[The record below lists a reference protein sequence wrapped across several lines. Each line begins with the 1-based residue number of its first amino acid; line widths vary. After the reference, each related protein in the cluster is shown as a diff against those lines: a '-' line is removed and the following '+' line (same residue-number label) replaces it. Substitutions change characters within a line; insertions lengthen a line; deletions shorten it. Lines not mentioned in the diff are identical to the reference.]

1 MAGTSSQSPLTKL
14 VGASR
19 RFLIAVAVIGVF
31 IAVLQFVLVRQQV
44 NGFLIKQ
51 MEQAVAQSVSRL
63 QRQINQD
70 QYLIEAVAGLQEA
83 SPDISLKALQQFIRV
98 ADHGQSKVSYI
109 FMATVVDDQR
119 AESELLVDMTKFTFP
134 PPKLEEITGRQKLV
148 DLMRRIQQPTAM
160 VLPGQGGGFYSGWV
174 LFVRPIGK
182 FGPGAK
188 AVFGL
193 TSVDNLF
200 ADFISLQNAGNLSQF
215 VVSEQVDKE
224 ARPFFALSGLT
235 FGSRLVSP
243 HESHDKILLRDRM
256 WIISFKG
263 EPRHDYLVVAFLP
276 YIILGI
282 GLLLTWA
289 LVMYLGTVR
298 VRGAEVANLAE
309 SLRKANDE
317 LNRRIAE
324 EARMA
329 RAVRESEYKYRSIF
343 ENAGIGI
350 CQIAPSGEWLKVNRQ
365 MAHILGYDNPQE
377 LLIAQPDLNDELFVS
392 SKARNTWFERL
403 NKTPQRDY
411 ETEMYTKNGRVIV
424 VNMSGHAV
432 RMGPDA
438 VQYFECTVYDVTER
452 RNAEDALRQAM
463 KEADFANRSKSEFL
477 ANMSHELRT
486 PLNAIIGFSEIIKDQ
501 LFGPVG
507 RPQYVEYAHDIYD
520 SGELLLSLINDILDM
535 SKIEA
540 GKRTLIESEI
550 DLGETVRSVIRLV
563 SVRAKSGRIRLVIN
577 MPHDLPHVRVEE
589 KALKQIFTNLLT
601 NAIKFTP
608 EGGSVTLEAALQPSG
623 GLAVRVIDTGIGMKA
638 EDIPV
643 ALSPFGQIENVL
655 SRKSQGTGLGL
666 PLTKAL
672 VELHGG
678 VLTLASEVGKGTA
691 VTVTLP
697 AERVLMSNAAEDA

>member
-1 MAGTSSQSPLTKL
+1 MKATTKPRSLSKIVGT
-14 VGASR
+14 SR

-31 IAVLQFVLVRQQV
+31 MAVLQFVLVRQQV
-44 NGFLIKQ
+44 NGFLTQQ
-51 MEQAVAQSVSRL
+51 MQQFVSQGVGRL

-83 SPDISLKALQQFIRV
+83 SPDISFKALQQFIRI
-98 ADHGQSKVSYI
+98 ADHGQSMVSYI
-109 FMATVVDDQR
+109 YLVTFPDGQTV
-119 AESELLVDMTKFTFP
+119 ESDLLIDMTKFNFP
-134 PPKLEEITGRQKLV
+134 APSLEQIVGKNRLNDLIRQNS
-148 DLMRRIQQPTAM
+148 RPAAM
-160 VLPGQGGGFYSGWV
+160 VLAGNSPTDSGWL
-174 LFVRPIGK
+174 LFMRPVGK
-182 FGPGAK
+182 AGSGGK
-188 AVFGL
+188 VVFGL
-193 TSVDNLF
+193 TPIDKLF
-200 ADFISLQNAGNLSQF
+200 ADFIMLQTGGQLNQF
-215 VVSEQVDKE
+215 IVSEQTEKTVK
-224 ARPFFALSGLT
+224 PFFVLSG
-235 FGSRLVSP
+235 VSSSSSLFAS
-243 HESHDKILLRDRM
+243 HEAHERIVLRDRT
-256 WIISFKG
+256 WVISFKG
-263 EPRHDYLVVAFLP
+263 EPRQDYLVVAFLP

-350 CQIAPSGEWLKVNRQ
+350 CQIAPSGEWIKANRQ
-365 MAHILGYDNPQE
+365 MAHILGYDSSQE
-377 LLIAQPDLNDELFVS
+377 LLVAQPDLNDELFVS
-392 SKARNTWFERL
+392 SKDRNTWFERL
-403 NKTPQRDY
+403 NKTSQHDF
-411 ETEMYTKNGRVIV
+411 ETEMFTKDRRIIV

-432 RMGPDA
+432 RMGPDKI
-438 VQYFECTVYDVTER
+438 QYFECTVYDVTER
-452 RNAEDALRQAM
+452 KNAEKALKQAI

-507 RPQYVEYAHDIYD
+507 KEQYVEYAKDIYD

-540 GKRTLIESEI
+540 GKRTLTESEI
-550 DLGETVRSVIRLV
+550 DISETVRSVMRLV
-563 SVRAKSGRIRLVIN
+563 SVRAKSGRVHLNVD
-577 MPHDLPHVRVEE
+577 MPIELPHVRVEE
-589 KALKQIFTNLLT
+589 KAIKQILTNLLT

-608 EGGSVTLEAALQPSG
+608 EGGSVTLSARASEQG
-623 GLAVRVIDTGIGMKA
+623 GMTISIEDTGIGMKP

-655 SRKSQGTGLGL
+655 SRKNQGTGLGL

-672 VELHGG
+672 IELHGG
-678 VLTLASEVGKGTA
+678 EMKLTSEVGKGT
-691 VTVTLP
+691 TVTMILP
-697 AERVLMSNAAEDA
+697 PGRLVGKPVKVDA